1 MVIFHGKLLN
11 NQKVIWIVQSYQQ
24 YSCLDQD
31 GTSFRKTDL
40 GAFCARCYHPL
51 IYPLRLLDKLVLIAG
66 RQRVQAH
73 VWHHVGEKEMILSS
87 AATAKATPNSCRK
100 SFPTYGVYYI
110 NNPWMFW
117 MRNQLRSGLTVGA
130 GARVPIQG
138 CVMKNE
144 EVGSLASKKCHQ
156 MGLSEN
162 RLPHSIP

>member
-1 MVIFHGKLLN
+1 MQRFHN
-11 NQKVIWIVQSYQQ
+11 YM
-24 YSCLDQD
+24 
-31 GTSFRKTDL
+31 
-40 GAFCARCYHPL
+40 AFCARCYHPL
-51 IYPLRLLDKLVLIAG
+51 IYPLCLLDKLVLVAG

-87 AATAKATPNSCRK
+87 AAAAKATPNSCRFF
-100 SFPTYGVYYI
+100 FPNLWGLLYKQPLNVL
-110 NNPWMFW
+110 NEK
-117 MRNQLRSGLTVGA
+117 LRSGLTVGA

-156 MGLSEN
+156 TGLSEN